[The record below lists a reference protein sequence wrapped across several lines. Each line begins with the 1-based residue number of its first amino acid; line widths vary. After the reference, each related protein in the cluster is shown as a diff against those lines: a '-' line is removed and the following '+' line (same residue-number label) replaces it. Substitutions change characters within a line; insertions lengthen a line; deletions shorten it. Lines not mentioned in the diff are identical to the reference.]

1 MISDLDP
8 RWIPIWKRAR
18 AAADE
23 RIGRATKA
31 LSKRSPD
38 PRTLNAMF
46 EEARDAVREFN
57 RASDLKRWVAALSSG
72 QRAKFELEIEASDA
86 DR

>member
-23 RIGRATKA
+23 RLGRATKA
-31 LSKRSPD
+31 LSTKDPD
-38 PRTLNAMF
+38 PTALTDMLK
-46 EEARDAVREFN
+46 EGRDAAREFK

-72 QRAKFELEIEASDA
+72 QRTQFEREIEASDA